1 MHSPTDFG
9 FLTKRIEKLEQQNR
23 WFKIGAM
30 FALLIVGSLVVIAAR
45 PANVQTAERFV
56 LVDASGR
63 TLAILGQDS
72 DGLPGLSIRD
82 LSSGKERA
90 WLGLWGKGTEVNLGF
105 YDQNQKERS
114 RLGLNADGTMRLN
127 INDAA
132 GKLRT
137 YLGQSDG
144 GKESG
149 VGFYDASERERA
161 WMGIGGGTIPRVVLY
176 STDHKESWSTS

>member
-9 FLTKRIEKLEQQNR
+9 FLTKRIERLERQNR

-30 FALLIVGSLVVIAAR
+30 LAVLIVGSLVVIAAR
-45 PANVQTAERFV
+45 PANVQTAEKFV
-56 LVDASGR
+56 VVDASGR
-63 TLAILGQDS
+63 TIAILGPDS

-90 WLGLWGKGTEVNLGF
+90 WLGLWGKGKEVNLGF

-114 RLGLNADGTMRLN
+114 RLGLLADGTMRLN
-127 INDAA
+127 IDDAA
-132 GKLRT
+132 GNLRA

-161 WMGIGGGTIPRVVLY
+161 WMGIGGGTTPRVVLY
-176 STDHKESWSTS
+176 GTDHKETWSTP